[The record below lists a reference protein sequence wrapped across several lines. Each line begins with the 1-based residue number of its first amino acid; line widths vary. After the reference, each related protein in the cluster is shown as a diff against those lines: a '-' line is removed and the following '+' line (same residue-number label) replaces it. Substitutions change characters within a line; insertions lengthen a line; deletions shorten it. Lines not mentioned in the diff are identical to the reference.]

1 MNGLMFTSVSGDGKR
16 DGAPADRVGE
26 VVKLGGPLPG
36 NDADQEV
43 YDDAYEEEEFY
54 EEEDDEGPAEHM
66 LRHAAE
72 IEAGLV
78 PGWKLDRTHPGVLV
92 WTTPSGRRYES
103 TLDGS
108 ICRPFPAGDADL
120 DS

>member
-1 MNGLMFTSVSGDGKR
+1 MSGLMFNPISGNGKR
-16 DGAPADRVGE
+16 GRE
-26 VVKLGGPLPG
+26 VAEFGGLLPED
-36 NDADQEV
+36 DADQEV
-43 YDDAYEEEEFY
+43 YDEFCEE
-54 EEEDDEGPAEHM
+54 EEEDDGEGPVESM

-108 ICRPFPAGDADL
+108 SYRPFPGG
-120 DS
+120 

>member
-1 MNGLMFTSVSGDGKR
+1 MFTSVSGDGKR
-16 DGAPADRVGE
+16 DGELAEP
-26 VVKLGGPLPG
+26 GGLLPG
-36 NDADQEV
+36 EDADQEA
-43 YDDAYEEEEFY
+43 YDEFR
-54 EEEDDEGPAEHM
+54 EEEDDGEGPFES

-78 PGWKLDRTHPGVLV
+78 PGWKLDRAHPGALV

-108 ICRPFPAGDADL
+108 AYRPFPGR
-120 DS
+120 